1 MCTVSI
7 SMTVCCEHCSVVISR
22 AYMSV
27 IHIYI
32 CTVELHCENIDFLE
46 QKSGGGTERTD
57 M

>member
-1 MCTVSI
+1 MS
-7 SMTVCCEHCSVVISR
+7 VCCEHCSVVISR

-46 QKSGGGTERTD
+46 QKSRGGIGGYAVRTLRAS
-57 M
+57 

>member
-1 MCTVSI
+1 MS
-7 SMTVCCEHCSVVISR
+7 VCCEHCSVVISR

-32 CTVELHCENIDFLE
+32 CTVQLHCENIDFLE